1 MIYVMPD
8 WRRYMTDSKKAMG
21 SFQLAI
27 RWTARISSI
36 LIISVFLLMFFG
48 EGLEP
53 EKVKPLEWLMLLF
66 GPFGLML
73 GMILGWWKE
82 GLGGTIVVLSLTSAL
97 LVGAKRRRV
106 GCNARLAW
114 FIFAD
119 VP

>member
-1 MIYVMPD
+1 
-8 WRRYMTDSKKAMG
+8 MTDSKKAMG